1 MRWCEWRSQKWN
13 PDYLKHQLCS
23 PLFPSLSPPINP
35 SLLPTLKCTHFP
47 IHSFH
52 SLIHT
57 SPPPTPPTP
66 TTPSTLIPTNTA
78 LISSLSPTPRSPSP
92 AACESSGSSSRRP
105 SRTPPSARFHSPAP
119 RSLHVTL
126 ASPLPVGRSSVRT
139 TILSTSFA
147 SSKEPSARTDRS
159 TPPLSSTRI
168 HANRF
173 ASKPHPSRSS

>member
-1 MRWCEWRSQKWN
+1 MAWLNMESR
-13 PDYLKHQLCS
+13 
-23 PLFPSLSPPINP
+23 LFNTLALLSTISILIPSNQ
-35 SLLPTLKCTHFP
+35 H
-47 IHSFH
+47 
-52 SLIHT
+52 IHT
-57 SPPPTPPTP
+57 QTQIHPFPNPFIPLPHHP
-66 TTPSTLIPTNTA
+66 NTTTHNPLIPTNTA

-119 RSLHVTL
+119 RSLHVTH

-159 TPPLSSTRI
+159 TPPISSTRI